1 MPKPRQFRPIIFI
14 SHSARNDP
22 AAHTTLTKLQQYLH
36 KNGFDVLLD
45 ETRLQ
50 GGDDWRNHLHTWMG
64 HCHGAILLLNKKA
77 LDSKWVLKEATIL
90 SWRRSLSGGS
100 FPLLPVLV
108 GISATDLAESVSF
121 NPLALTEIQALK
133 NLTGAKL
140 GTAVVELLAS
150 LRLREAKTPQRLLE
164 EKIAEWLANLRR
176 PALLNQVADAL
187 GEDLGGWDPNRDLA
201 SKIAMLLLQASS
213 DKLIDGLQPLM
224 GAMSKEGLLSIMNM
238 LRGAWVNREMA
249 GTLTLIARSAK
260 GARAAALNAEEQE
273 FTARSVISRATGSYP
288 PWEFIRLSTAAGEDL
303 AGSLKA
309 QVRAEFEKM
318 LGTKDPRRIEAYIK
332 SKDTREPLFIVLP
345 PPNTEQALPDD
356 ADVQALIDEYPSC
369 TLFMLTGSS
378 LPSEQRLKGVQQLRP
393 GLGPDEEFAAY
404 NIFNELA
411 RKIDAIH

>member
-150 LRLREAKTPQRLLE
+150 LRLRGSE
-164 EKIAEWLANLRR
+164 
-176 PALLNQVADAL
+176 DATASAR
-187 GEDLGGWDPNRDLA
+187 GEDCRVA
-201 SKIAMLLLQASS
+201 RQFKT
-213 DKLIDGLQPLM
+213 
-224 GAMSKEGLLSIMNM
+224 
-238 LRGAWVNREMA
+238 A
-249 GTLTLIARSAK
+249 GVAK
-260 GARAAALNAEEQE
+260 
-273 FTARSVISRATGSYP
+273 
-288 PWEFIRLSTAAGEDL
+288 
-303 AGSLKA
+303 
-309 QVRAEFEKM
+309 
-318 LGTKDPRRIEAYIK
+318 
-332 SKDTREPLFIVLP
+332 
-345 PPNTEQALPDD
+345 
-356 ADVQALIDEYPSC
+356 PS
-369 TLFMLTGSS
+369 G
-378 LPSEQRLKGVQQLRP
+378 
-393 GLGPDEEFAAY
+393 
-404 NIFNELA
+404 
-411 RKIDAIH
+411 